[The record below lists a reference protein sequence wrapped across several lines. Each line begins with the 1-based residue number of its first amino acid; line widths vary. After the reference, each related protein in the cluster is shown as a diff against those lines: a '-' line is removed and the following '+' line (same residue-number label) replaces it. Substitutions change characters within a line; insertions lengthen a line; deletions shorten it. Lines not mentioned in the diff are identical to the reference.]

1 MEFKVGDK
9 RFLRVEYFFGWLINF
24 GKSLALLHQRNKGY
38 RSYVLIFSTI
48 HKKFANNRFLF
59 ILRNLFNFF
68 FLFVNVNRNCEAPY
82 AEPVEFSE
90 TDNERVGWNIDS
102 DDRRGA
108 TLSSSTPR

>member
-24 GKSLALLHQRNKGY
+24 GKSRVTTPEKY

-48 HKKFANNRFLF
+48 RKKFANNRFLL
-59 ILRNLFNFF
+59 ILGNLFNFF